1 MTSVLDLSQVSS
13 FDLSKIPY
21 PWSLVAV
28 VGKQPYE
35 KNWVKKECDRSEI
48 LAELESGKA
57 TGVGLKLGKG
67 LLAVDIDGESA
78 AQLLLKLS
86 GQNTLPVT
94 TAWTSGRPGR
104 KQCLFSVAE
113 KDWSRPRNLRIG
125 TGVLGVDGAEECLE
139 FRWLGT
145 QSVLPPSV
153 HPHTNKPYI
162 WINSPFQTPPALAPE
177 WLISLCESWH
187 SEYAGTDEIDLVRFA
202 PRLFPYFRHQMSVW
216 LLARR
221 FDISRWKNAGK
232 SLGVGIGKF
241 TLTAASV
248 ILRRT
253 PGHIRKLLCAAKN
266 SGLLRHYKQKGGW
279 ITVYYSSLKRAIAIA
294 DLDKLGPVAAIN
306 INDLRNLH
314 IIATEVEAQNL
325 QRSSF
330 HLQRRGEIAQIKAGE
345 SSGLYTPTQL
355 MTPTLRPCDKLARV
369 LGRSQRFIFCESG
382 FKFYGGSQEA
392 IAQSRGLSRATVSR
406 HLSNRY
412 RLEASP
418 VRGFRRDL
426 PPIIKKQLVER
437 LPHLKNM
444 PPKICLEEGLFL
456 MGGEWWEPHCNV
468 YLLDHRLVSARR
480 RRGRIQAAID
490 KRKLS
495 SKKTER
501 TVEKK
506 KRQ

>member
-1 MTSVLDLSQVSS
+1 
-13 FDLSKIPY
+13 
-21 PWSLVAV
+21 
-28 VGKQPYE
+28 
-35 KNWVKKECDRSEI
+35 
-48 LAELESGKA
+48 
-57 TGVGLKLGKG
+57 LKLGKG

-153 HPHTNKPYI
+153 HPHTNKPYT
-162 WINSPFQTPPALAPE
+162 WINNPLQTPPALAPE
-177 WLISLCESWH
+177 WLISLCERWH
-187 SEYAGTDEIDLVRFA
+187 SEYAGIDEIDLVRF
-202 PRLFPYFRHQMSVW
+202 PSRLFPHFRRQMSVW

-221 FDISRWKNAGK
+221 FDISRRKYAGK
-232 SLGVGIGKF
+232 SKGQGIGTF

-253 PGHIRKLLCAAKN
+253 PGHIRKLLCAAKR
-266 SGLLRHYKQKGGW
+266 SGLIRHYKKKGDW
-279 ITVYYSSLKRAIAIA
+279 ITVFYTSLERAIAIA
-294 DLDKLGPVAAIN
+294 GLDKLGPIAAIKVD
-306 INDLRNLH
+306 DLQNLH

-330 HLQRRGEIAQIKAGE
+330 HLQRREEIAQIKPGE

-392 IAQSRGLSRATVSR
+392 IAQSRGLSAETVSR

-418 VRGFRRDL
+418 VRGFLRDL

-495 SKKTER
+495 SKKTES